1 MNIESNQLEPADVV
15 INRLGALLSM
25 LPSVDF
31 ANAVANAA
39 PDKMH
44 DRNALAHYHS
54 VVLASTA
61 EWLRVAGEQR
71 AEWAKFKTEEEKQ

>member
-1 MNIESNQLEPADVV
+1 MNIESKQLEPADVV

-25 LPSVDF
+25 MSSVDF
-31 ANAVANAA
+31 ANAVANA
-39 PDKMH
+39 DKEQNH

-54 VVLASTA
+54 VTLASTA

-71 AEWAKFKTEEEKQ
+71 AEWAKFKAEEKQ